1 MILVTGATG
10 TVGREVVRR
19 LPAGA
24 AVRVMTRD
32 PARAT
37 DSVAA
42 DAVAAEVVRGDYDD
56 PRSLARAV
64 RGVRTA
70 FLVTNRVGRDDDARF
85 VEAARSAGVRH
96 VVKLSAAAVADPLA
110 QDLIT
115 RWQRGNEAL
124 LRTSGMEWTLLRPR
138 AFMSN
143 TLSWATA
150 VRTEQ
155 VVRALYGAS
164 ATACVDPRDI
174 AEVAVRALTEGGHAG
189 RTHALTGP
197 EAITAAEQTAQLAE
211 LLGRPVRFEE
221 VGVARMRAAL
231 RARHS
236 EAVTEAL
243 LESAERRREGGKAEV
258 EGAVRE
264 ILGRPAGSFRAWA
277 ADHLDAF
284 SAG

>member
-10 TVGREVVRR
+10 TVGREVVGR
-19 LPAGA
+19 LPAGS

-32 PARAT
+32 PARAP
-37 DSVAA
+37 DS
-42 DAVAAEVVRGDYDD
+42 VAAEVVRGDYDD

-64 RGVRTA
+64 QGVRA
-70 FLVTNRVGRDDDARF
+70 VFLVTNRVGSDDDARF

-115 RWQRGNEAL
+115 CWQRGNEAL
-124 LRTSGMEWTLLRPR
+124 LRGSGMEWTLLRPR

-143 TLSWATA
+143 TLSWAPA
-150 VRTEQ
+150 IRSEQ
-155 VVRALYGAS
+155 VVRALYGS
-164 ATACVDPRDI
+164 SPTACVDPRDI

-189 RTHALTGP
+189 RAHTLTGP
-197 EAITAAEQTAQLAE
+197 EPITAAEQTAQLAE
-211 LLGRPVRFEE
+211 LLGRPLRFEE
-221 VGVARMRAAL
+221 AEVAQMRAAL
-231 RARHS
+231 RARHPDT
-236 EAVTEAL
+236 VTEAL
-243 LESAERRREGGKAEV
+243 LESAERRREGGKSEV

-277 ADHLDAF
+277 ADHLSAF